1 MPTYNHLFTIAFTVC
16 RSAYADADDSVLGER
31 EAVRAAL
38 RARCEEILETWDTGG
53 FEALSGIDTYTE
65 VRDSYDEKE
74 LVVYTYN
81 QNCTLAGEICHNPR
95 TYLTDDNEISGD
107 VTEWRGTREQLIADF
122 SPIAERETGRP
133 DFLQTIAQN
142 ILTHLDWEEV

>member
-38 RARCEEILETWDTGG
+38 RARCEEILDTWDTGG

-81 QNCTLAGEICHNPR
+81 QNCTLAGEICHIGPGAG
-95 TYLTDDNEISGD
+95 GD

-142 ILTHLDWEEV
+142 ILTHLDWEES